1 MTELIALSRVA
12 RTYLTGGE
20 PVHAL
25 VDIDLEIENGAYV
38 AIIGSSGSGKSTLMN
53 VIGCLDSPS
62 RGEYRFDG
70 EPVQALSD
78 EDLAAVRNRKIGF
91 VFQTFHLLPRQNALQ
106 NVELPLIYRGVPA
119 AERRARARQALE
131 AVGLGHR
138 LDHRPNQLSGGQ
150 CQRVAIARALVGDPR
165 LILADEPTGNLDS
178 KTSAEMMRL
187 FDDLH
192 AQGRTIV
199 LITHEAEVAAHA
211 RRTIT
216 LQDGRVV
223 ADLRAPRV

>member
-1 MTELIALSRVA
+1 MTELIALSQVA

-25 VDIDLEIENGAYV
+25 VDIDLKIENGAYV

-131 AVGLGHR
+131 AVGLSHR